1 MRSPLLFRLFSIG
14 SPTSALHH
22 PVCSVGSSVVFSAIL
37 DEFLDVLNP
46 SQQLPPVKHDVVHH
60 IVTEGCPVATK
71 YRRLDTDRLEA
82 AKKEFLDLERQG
94 IVRRSSSSWASPLHM
109 VKESDR
115 IWLPCGDFRLLNL
128 NTKPD
133 LYTCPN
139 IGDLTSRLAGCKVF
153 SKLDIRCR

>member
-1 MRSPLLFRLFSIG
+1 
-14 SPTSALHH
+14 
-22 PVCSVGSSVVFSAIL
+22 
-37 DEFLDVLNP
+37 
-46 SQQLPPVKHDVVHH
+46 
-60 IVTEGCPVATK
+60 
-71 YRRLDTDRLEA
+71 
-82 AKKEFLDLERQG
+82 
-94 IVRRSSSSWASPLHM
+94 M